1 MTKKE
6 KIRIIRLLLKQYE
19 KDKNI
24 LNSLNQANYYP
35 SINSEDYYQTSSS
48 SKEDYLLNRI
58 YLKQELTKRIIF
70 IEKSQSIIGDEY
82 YHIILEDYF
91 YEHKH
96 WWKTRY
102 SRATYYRR
110 QEAAIDASNVMLVVD
125 GKTTRVGF
133 KMDGDKKVRF
143 AKATGKVID

>member
-1 MTKKE
+1 MRKNTSYKVYTYRRCFFYEQEK

-24 LNSLNQANYYP
+24 LNSLNQANLYP
-35 SINSEDYYQTSSS
+35 SINYEDYYQTSSS
-48 SKEDYLLNRI
+48 SKEDYLLHRI
-58 YLKQELTKRIIF
+58 QLKQELTKRIIF

-96 WWKTRY
+96 WWKTYY

-110 QEAAIDASNVMLVVD
+110 QEAAINAFFDYVTSIL
-125 GKTTRVGF
+125 
-133 KMDGDKKVRF
+133 
-143 AKATGKVID
+143 

>member
-1 MTKKE
+1 MRKNTSYKVYTYRRCFFINKKE

-24 LNSLNQANYYP
+24 LNSLNQANLYP
-35 SINSEDYYQTSSS
+35 SINYEDYYQTSSS
-48 SKEDYLLNRI
+48 SKEDYLLHRI
-58 YLKQELTKRIIF
+58 QLKQELTKRIIF

-96 WWKTRY
+96 WWKTYY

-110 QEAAIDASNVMLVVD
+110 QEAAINAFFDYVTSIL
-125 GKTTRVGF
+125 
-133 KMDGDKKVRF
+133 
-143 AKATGKVID
+143 

>member
-1 MTKKE
+1 MRKNTSYKVYTYRRCFFMNKKE

-24 LNSLNQANYYP
+24 LNSLNQANLYP
-35 SINSEDYYQTSSS
+35 SINYEDYYQTSSS
-48 SKEDYLLNRI
+48 SKEDYLLHRI
-58 YLKQELTKRIIF
+58 QLKQELTKRIIF

-82 YHIILEDYF
+82 YLIILEDYF

-96 WWKTRY
+96 WWKTYY

-110 QEAAIDASNVMLVVD
+110 QEAAINAFFDYVTSIL
-125 GKTTRVGF
+125 
-133 KMDGDKKVRF
+133 
-143 AKATGKVID
+143 

>member
-1 MTKKE
+1 MRKNTSYKVYTYRRCFFMNKKE

-24 LNSLNQANYYP
+24 LNSLNQANLYP
-35 SINSEDYYQTSSS
+35 SINYEDYYQTSSS
-48 SKEDYLLNRI
+48 SKEDYLLHRI
-58 YLKQELTKRIIF
+58 QLKQELTKRIIF

-96 WWKTRY
+96 WWKTYY

-110 QEAAIDASNVMLVVD
+110 QEAAINAFFD
-125 GKTTRVGF
+125 
-133 KMDGDKKVRF
+133 
-143 AKATGKVID
+143 

>member
-1 MTKKE
+1 MRKNTSYKVYTYRRCFFMNKKE
-6 KIRIIRLLLKQYE
+6 KIKIIRLLLKQYE

-24 LNSLNQANYYP
+24 LNSLNQANLYP
-35 SINSEDYYQTSSS
+35 SINYEDYYQTSSS
-48 SKEDYLLNRI
+48 SKEDYLLHRI
-58 YLKQELTKRIIF
+58 QLKQELTKRIIF

-96 WWKTRY
+96 WWKTYY

-110 QEAAIDASNVMLVVD
+110 QEAAINAFFDYVTSIL
-125 GKTTRVGF
+125 
-133 KMDGDKKVRF
+133 
-143 AKATGKVID
+143 

>member
-1 MTKKE
+1 MRKNTSYKVYTYRRCFFMNKKE

-24 LNSLNQANYYP
+24 LNSLNHANLYP
-35 SINSEDYYQTSSS
+35 SINYEDYYQTSSS
-48 SKEDYLLNRI
+48 SKEDYLLHRI
-58 YLKQELTKRIIF
+58 QLKQELTKRIIF

-96 WWKTRY
+96 WWKTYY

-110 QEAAIDASNVMLVVD
+110 QEAAINAFFDYVTSIL
-125 GKTTRVGF
+125 
-133 KMDGDKKVRF
+133 
-143 AKATGKVID
+143 

>member
-1 MTKKE
+1 MNKKE

-24 LNSLNQANYYP
+24 LNSLNQANLYP
-35 SINSEDYYQTSSS
+35 SINYEDYYQTSSS
-48 SKEDYLLNRI
+48 SKSSKEDYLLHRI
-58 YLKQELTKRIIF
+58 QLKQELTKRIIF

-96 WWKTRY
+96 WWKTYY

-110 QEAAIDASNVMLVVD
+110 QEAAINAFFDYVTSIL
-125 GKTTRVGF
+125 
-133 KMDGDKKVRF
+133 
-143 AKATGKVID
+143 

>member
-1 MTKKE
+1 MRKNTSYKVYTYRRCFFMNKKE

-24 LNSLNQANYYP
+24 LNSLNHANLYP
-35 SINSEDYYQTSSS
+35 SINYEDYYQTSSS
-48 SKEDYLLNRI
+48 SKEDYLLHRI
-58 YLKQELTKRIIF
+58 QLKQELTKRIIF

-82 YHIILEDYF
+82 YHIILEHYF

-96 WWKTRY
+96 WWKTYY

-110 QEAAIDASNVMLVVD
+110 QEAAINAFFDYVTSIL
-125 GKTTRVGF
+125 
-133 KMDGDKKVRF
+133 
-143 AKATGKVID
+143 

>member
-35 SINSEDYYQTSSS
+35 SINYEDYYQTSSS

-110 QEAAIDASNVMLVVD
+110 QEAAIDAFFDYVTSIL
-125 GKTTRVGF
+125 
-133 KMDGDKKVRF
+133 
-143 AKATGKVID
+143 

>member
-1 MTKKE
+1 MRKNASYKVYTYRRCFFMNKKE

-24 LNSLNQANYYP
+24 LNSLNHANLYP
-35 SINSEDYYQTSSS
+35 SINYEDYYQTSSS
-48 SKEDYLLNRI
+48 SKEDYLLHRI
-58 YLKQELTKRIIF
+58 QLKQELTKRIIF

-96 WWKTRY
+96 WWKTYY

-110 QEAAIDASNVMLVVD
+110 QEAAINAFFDYVTSIL
-125 GKTTRVGF
+125 
-133 KMDGDKKVRF
+133 
-143 AKATGKVID
+143 

>member
-1 MTKKE
+1 MRKNTSYKVYTYRRCFFMNKKE
-6 KIRIIRLLLKQYE
+6 KIRIIRLLLKQYK

-24 LNSLNQANYYP
+24 LNSLNHANLYP
-35 SINSEDYYQTSSS
+35 SINYEDYYQTSSS
-48 SKEDYLLNRI
+48 SKEDYLLHRI
-58 YLKQELTKRIIF
+58 QLKQELTKRIIF

-96 WWKTRY
+96 WWKTYY

-110 QEAAIDASNVMLVVD
+110 QEAAINAFFDYVTSIL
-125 GKTTRVGF
+125 
-133 KMDGDKKVRF
+133 
-143 AKATGKVID
+143 

>member
-1 MTKKE
+1 MNKKE

-24 LNSLNQANYYP
+24 LNSLNQANLYP
-35 SINSEDYYQTSSS
+35 SINYEDYYQTSSS
-48 SKEDYLLNRI
+48 SKEDYLLHRI
-58 YLKQELTKRIIF
+58 QLKQELTKRIIF
-70 IEKSQSIIGDEY
+70 IEKSLSIIGDEY

-96 WWKTRY
+96 WWKTYY

-110 QEAAIDASNVMLVVD
+110 QEAAINAFFDYVTSIL
-125 GKTTRVGF
+125 
-133 KMDGDKKVRF
+133 
-143 AKATGKVID
+143 

>member
-1 MTKKE
+1 MRKNTSYKVYTYRRCFFMNKKE
-6 KIRIIRLLLKQYE
+6 KIRIIRLLIKQYK

-24 LNSLNQANYYP
+24 LNSLNHANLYP
-35 SINSEDYYQTSSS
+35 SINYEDYYQTSSS
-48 SKEDYLLNRI
+48 SKEDYLLHRI
-58 YLKQELTKRIIF
+58 QLKQELTKRIIF

-96 WWKTRY
+96 WWKTYY

-110 QEAAIDASNVMLVVD
+110 QEAAINAFFDYVTSIL
-125 GKTTRVGF
+125 
-133 KMDGDKKVRF
+133 
-143 AKATGKVID
+143 

>member
-1 MTKKE
+1 MRKNTSYKVYTYRRCFFMNKKE

-24 LNSLNQANYYP
+24 LNSLNQANLYP
-35 SINSEDYYQTSSS
+35 SINYEDYYQTSSS
-48 SKEDYLLNRI
+48 SKEDYLLHRI
-58 YLKQELTKRIIF
+58 QLKQELTKRIIF

-96 WWKTRY
+96 WWKTYY

-110 QEAAIDASNVMLVVD
+110 QEAAINAFFDYVTSIL
-125 GKTTRVGF
+125 
-133 KMDGDKKVRF
+133 
-143 AKATGKVID
+143 

>member
-1 MTKKE
+1 MNKKE

-24 LNSLNQANYYP
+24 LNSLNQANLYP
-35 SINSEDYYQTSSS
+35 SINYEDYYQTSSF
-48 SKEDYLLNRI
+48 SKEDYLLHRI
-58 YLKQELTKRIIF
+58 QLKQELTKRIIF

-96 WWKTRY
+96 WWKTYY

-110 QEAAIDASNVMLVVD
+110 QEAAINAFFDYVTSIL
-125 GKTTRVGF
+125 
-133 KMDGDKKVRF
+133 
-143 AKATGKVID
+143 

>member
-1 MTKKE
+1 MRKNTSYKVYTYRRCFFMNKKE

-24 LNSLNQANYYP
+24 LNSLNQANLYP
-35 SINSEDYYQTSSS
+35 SIDYEDYYQTSSS
-48 SKEDYLLNRI
+48 SKEDYLLHRI
-58 YLKQELTKRIIF
+58 QLKQELTKRIIF

-96 WWKTRY
+96 WWKTYY

-110 QEAAIDASNVMLVVD
+110 QEAAINAFFDYVTSIL
-125 GKTTRVGF
+125 
-133 KMDGDKKVRF
+133 
-143 AKATGKVID
+143 

>member
-24 LNSLNQANYYP
+24 LNSLNQANYY
-35 SINSEDYYQTSSS
+35 QSSS
-48 SKEDYLLNRI
+48 SSRQHYLLNTI

-110 QEAAIDASNVMLVVD
+110 QEAAIDAFFDYVTSIL
-125 GKTTRVGF
+125 
-133 KMDGDKKVRF
+133 
-143 AKATGKVID
+143 

>member
-1 MTKKE
+1 MRKNTSYKVYTYRRCFFMNKKE

-24 LNSLNQANYYP
+24 LNSLNHANLYP
-35 SINSEDYYQTSSS
+35 SINYEDYYQTSTS
-48 SKEDYLLNRI
+48 SKEVYLLHRI
-58 YLKQELTKRIIF
+58 QLKQELTKRIIF

-96 WWKTRY
+96 WWKTYY

-110 QEAAIDASNVMLVVD
+110 QEAAINAFFDYVTSIL
-125 GKTTRVGF
+125 
-133 KMDGDKKVRF
+133 
-143 AKATGKVID
+143 

>member
-35 SINSEDYYQTSSS
+35 SINYEDYYQTSSS

-58 YLKQELTKRIIF
+58 HLKQELTK
-70 IEKSQSIIGDEY
+70 
-82 YHIILEDYF
+82 
-91 YEHKH
+91 
-96 WWKTRY
+96 
-102 SRATYYRR
+102 TYYLYR
-110 QEAAIDASNVMLVVD
+110 
-125 GKTTRVGF
+125 
-133 KMDGDKKVRF
+133 KVTIHYR
-143 AKATGKVID
+143 

>member
-1 MTKKE
+1 MRKNTSYKVYTYRRCFFMNKKE

-24 LNSLNQANYYP
+24 LNSLNHANLYP
-35 SINSEDYYQTSSS
+35 SINYEDYYQTSSS
-48 SKEDYLLNRI
+48 SKEDYLLHRI
-58 YLKQELTKRIIF
+58 QLKQELTKRIIF

-96 WWKTRY
+96 WWKTYY

-110 QEAAIDASNVMLVVD
+110 QEAAINAFFDYL
-125 GKTTRVGF
+125 K
-133 KMDGDKKVRF
+133 
-143 AKATGKVID
+143 

>member
-1 MTKKE
+1 MNKKE

-24 LNSLNQANYYP
+24 LNSLNQANLYP
-35 SINSEDYYQTSSS
+35 SINYEDYYQTSSS
-48 SKEDYLLNRI
+48 SKEDYLLHRI
-58 YLKQELTKRIIF
+58 QLKQELTKRIIF

-96 WWKTRY
+96 WWKTYY
-102 SRATYYRR
+102 SCATYYRR
-110 QEAAIDASNVMLVVD
+110 QEAAINAFFDYVTSIL
-125 GKTTRVGF
+125 
-133 KMDGDKKVRF
+133 
-143 AKATGKVID
+143 

>member
-1 MTKKE
+1 MNKKE

-24 LNSLNQANYYP
+24 LNSLNQANLYP
-35 SINSEDYYQTSSS
+35 SINYEDYYQTSTS
-48 SKEDYLLNRI
+48 SKEDYLLHRI
-58 YLKQELTKRIIF
+58 QLKQELTKRIIF

-96 WWKTRY
+96 WWKSHY

-110 QEAAIDASNVMLVVD
+110 QEAAINAFFDYVTSIL
-125 GKTTRVGF
+125 
-133 KMDGDKKVRF
+133 
-143 AKATGKVID
+143 

>member
-1 MTKKE
+1 MNKKE
-6 KIRIIRLLLKQYE
+6 KIRIIRLLFKQYE

-24 LNSLNQANYYP
+24 LNSLNQANLYP
-35 SINSEDYYQTSSS
+35 SINYEDYYQTSSS
-48 SKEDYLLNRI
+48 SKEDYLLHRI
-58 YLKQELTKRIIF
+58 QLKQELTKRIIF

-96 WWKTRY
+96 WWKTYY

-110 QEAAIDASNVMLVVD
+110 QEAAINAFFDYVTSIL
-125 GKTTRVGF
+125 
-133 KMDGDKKVRF
+133 
-143 AKATGKVID
+143 